1 METQF
6 FTFMPFAIIGV
17 MIWLSVFT
25 VGQNSTLIIERFGKF
40 IKIAKAGLNF
50 KIPFIDQAVGQ
61 LSLRIQQLDVAVET
75 KTLDNVFID
84 IVASVQY
91 KVLDDKVFEAFYTL
105 ENAEHQIQAFVFD
118 VIRARVPLI
127 NLDDVFSKKDDI
139 ANSVKEELQEV
150 MNNFGYNIIKALVTD
165 IKPDARVKSA
175 MNEINEAQRLRVAAM
190 EKGEAEKILK
200 VKQAEADSES
210 KILQGKGIAGQRRA
224 IMEGLKESLHE
235 FQKQIGDSSP
245 RDAMTLLMM
254 AQYFDTLKELGLH
267 SNQNTILLPHSP
279 SGMNEL
285 FEQMRNTII
294 SANAVTQNSK

>member
-6 FTFMPFAIIGV
+6 FTFMPFAVIGV